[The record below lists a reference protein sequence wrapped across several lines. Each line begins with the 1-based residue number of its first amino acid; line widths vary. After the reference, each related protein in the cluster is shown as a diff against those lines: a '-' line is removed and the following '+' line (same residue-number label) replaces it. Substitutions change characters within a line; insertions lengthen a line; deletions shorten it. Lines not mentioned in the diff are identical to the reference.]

1 MKRILS
7 SAVLMAGLTVITLP
21 AEAYYG
27 YHGYHG
33 YNGYHGYRHGYYG
46 GSGVSISV
54 GTGPV
59 YYQSYPAY
67 SAHCRWVPGHWN
79 NGYWYP
85 ATKVCNN
92 AGYYYREPHC
102 AWVGGYWSHGLWYP
116 AQRRCW

>member
-7 SAVLMAGLTVITLP
+7 SAVLIAGLTAISLP

-27 YHGYHG
+27 H
-33 YNGYHGYRHGYYG
+33 YHGYRHGYYTTG
-46 GSGVSISV
+46 TSFGITV

-67 SAHCRWVPGHWN
+67 SARCRWIPGHWN
-79 NGYWYP
+79 NGYWVP

-102 AWVGGYWSHGLWYP
+102 KWVGGFWSHGYWYP
-116 AQRRCW
+116 AHRRCW